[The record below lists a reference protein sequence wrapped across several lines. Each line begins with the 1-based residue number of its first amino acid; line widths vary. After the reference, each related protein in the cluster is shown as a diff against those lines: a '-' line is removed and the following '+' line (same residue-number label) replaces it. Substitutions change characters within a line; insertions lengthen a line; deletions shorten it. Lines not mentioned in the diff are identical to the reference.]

1 MKIHG
6 TAKGAA
12 LSTKD
17 FGVAF
22 GGAAAPSFVCQEAT
36 GDYLGLGGASA
47 TRTKAGVRVKSGN
60 PALGKT
66 VTEIKFYLKKSGSP
80 GLPTGSVNL
89 AVYNGGVDQ
98 SVGGSSI
105 NAATEL
111 TTSYQLIIFTM
122 NHTIELNDD
131 IVLEG
136 GTVDN
141 DNQVALSENATN
153 TYSDQIGVEYTTN
166 YGWQTGAPYLA
177 ERDMYWC
184 YLGS

>member
-1 MKIHG
+1 MSEVLVNPYWYVVG
-6 TAKGAA
+6 
-12 LSTKD
+12 
-17 FGVAF
+17 FE
-22 GGAAAPSFVCQEAT
+22 CQEAT

-47 TRTKAGVRVKSGN
+47 TRTKAGVRVLSSN
-60 PALGKT
+60 SALGKS

-98 SVGGSSI
+98 NVSGSSI
-105 NAATEL
+105 NVATEL
-111 TTSYQLIIFTM
+111 TPSYQLITFTM
-122 NHTIELNDD
+122 SARTIIENDD

-141 DNQVALSENATN
+141 DNQVALSEASTN
-153 TYSDQIGVEYTTN
+153 PLSDQIGVENTTN

-177 ERDMYWC
+177 ERNMYWC
-184 YLGS
+184 YK

>member
-6 TAKGAA
+6 TAKGGA

-47 TRTKAGVRVKSGN
+47 TRTKAGVRVLSSN
-60 PALGKT
+60 SALGKS
-66 VTEIKFYLKKSGSP
+66 VTEIKFYMKKNGSP
-80 GLPTGSVNL
+80 TGTVNL

-111 TTSYQLIIFTM
+111 TTSYQLITFTM
-122 NHTIELNDD
+122 SARTIIENDD

-136 GTVDN
+136 GTVNN
-141 DNQVALSENATN
+141 DNQVALSEASTN
-153 TYSDQIGVEYTTN
+153 DTYDDQIGVEYTTN
-166 YGWQTGAPYLA
+166 YGWQTGEPYLA
-177 ERDMYWC
+177 ERNMYWC